1 LELIVDAIS
10 LQSVAAPDGS
20 EELLNSHIGQ
30 PMSARSQ
37 PTLFEPAPSA
47 EPNGLTYVEDA
58 IDAATERT
66 LASFVETLDVHPFA
80 FRGFTGHR
88 RTISFGWRYD
98 FNGGG
103 FARAE
108 SLPRELSQ
116 ARSLVAEALGEQADA
131 FEQCTVIEYAPG
143 AAIGW
148 HKDRPHFGKVTGL
161 SLLAP
166 CRLRFR
172 RECADGGWDRRA
184 VLLKRRSA
192 YRLDG
197 EAREAWQHSVP
208 PLNALRYSLTFR
220 TLSPI
225 GASLVNR

>member
-103 FARAE
+103 FARAN
-108 SLPRELSQ
+108 
-116 ARSLVAEALGEQADA
+116 
-131 FEQCTVIEYAPG
+131 
-143 AAIGW
+143 
-148 HKDRPHFGKVTGL
+148 
-161 SLLAP
+161 P
-166 CRLRFR
+166 C
-172 RECADGGWDRRA
+172 
-184 VLLKRRSA
+184 
-192 YRLDG
+192 
-197 EAREAWQHSVP
+197 
-208 PLNALRYSLTFR
+208 
-220 TLSPI
+220 
-225 GASLVNR
+225 LVNSPRPARWWLRRWASRPTPSSNAR